1 MCVAS
6 SSDHDRL
13 RLVLGRTGLLDRFAG
28 RVYSATDVD
37 NGKPAPDLFLHAVE
51 VQGVSP
57 ACRVVVEDS
66 PPGVTA
72 AVAAGMRTL
81 GFAGGLTPVDRL
93 RDAGA
98 EVFEQMAELPGL
110 LALP

>member
-1 MCVAS
+1 MSTTANRRPTCS
-6 SSDHDRL
+6 
-13 RLVLGRTGLLDRFAG
+13 
-28 RVYSATDVD
+28 
-37 NGKPAPDLFLHAVE
+37 LHAVE